1 MIAVSCPTSIYDIW
15 TEQLNFQGRARDP
28 GEGQTRPLR
37 RGDYATDREV
47 GERRRL

>member
-1 MIAVSCPTSIYDIW
+1 MIVVSYPTSIYDIWSFW

-47 GERRRL
+47 GER